1 MNKILVF
8 VDEEQCD
15 PIRFYG
21 LGLGNN
27 IVTVGRY
34 NLMSDEE
41 KLLTLQVGEG
51 DRVLLVGKE
60 AYNIFRSIYHM
71 GVRGENQY
79 DVSKLYRLGLHNGCF
94 VKVLH
99 KTEGESSMRNLTPS
113 EIKYF
118 LSSKFIEKRDYSS
131 FKQVVVHTY
140 KESLPFLDYFYFSN
154 NNLGFDY
161 ETNGFPM
168 DIKFWITGCS
178 LCDSNYGC
186 FFSWIDI
193 ENSCNKEEFED
204 FKIRFSK
211 ILIKNQKRLW
221 AYNLQFEQQV
231 SFREFGVDI
240 QICDASVYNIL
251 DAYHDKKYSLK
262 WSSQRLLGVSSWDD
276 DFDVLNDLLD
286 DMYWEKIKDKK
297 GRVIE
302 KIEKCT
308 INDFHMTE
316 EFKNIC
322 YRYHEYEDEFISL
335 IKKYW
340 QCPFS
345 NIPSNI
351 LGKYCNLD
359 AYHTLMIHEENKS
372 RYTDQCREIYLD
384 NLRLGARLHTGGM
397 YKDENFRLRY
407 KEECNKM
414 IAYGITY
421 VATAYC
427 KLRYEFHKLNANDLD
442 LYNESCK
449 RLLSRGEFLEGNVS
463 AIAKKIVMDNL
474 NDLYESGLD
483 EPTILNNYGEDIY
496 DAVIEGLKDVNVK
509 ADTSIGRKKKPFVS
523 IVNRLNSILGL
534 STIKLGK
541 AHEELEKYLF
551 FKSAYDNFIKIWDT
565 QMKDI
570 YNIPDKFNFGGVW
583 MTSEEYSEFVKTRYF
598 NCTSATKD
606 YPIILEFLIDKYKYE
621 GVFLT
626 TIYYNKNKLPKQDK
640 YYTDVL
646 KLETIDEAYEHF
658 LTKIN
663 EYPKEIID
671 EAKMYSKD
679 PYCENMKNGFSKFT
693 GFWMQADF
701 FNYIRT
707 GYDELTKPYSDED
720 LSNNFKFLRKFILN
734 QSLFQKY
741 TKVRVNSLG
750 QWKHYP
756 IITLIAGKS

>member
-60 AYNIFRSIYHM
+60 AYNIFKSIYHM

-118 LSSKFIEKRDYSS
+118 LSSKFIEKRNYSS

-262 WSSQRLLGVSSWDD
+262 WSAQRLLGV
-276 DFDVLNDLLD
+276 VIALL
-286 DMYWEKIKDKK
+286 
-297 GRVIE
+297 
-302 KIEKCT
+302 
-308 INDFHMTE
+308 
-316 EFKNIC
+316 
-322 YRYHEYEDEFISL
+322 
-335 IKKYW
+335 
-340 QCPFS
+340 
-345 NIPSNI
+345 
-351 LGKYCNLD
+351 
-359 AYHTLMIHEENKS
+359 
-372 RYTDQCREIYLD
+372 
-384 NLRLGARLHTGGM
+384 
-397 YKDENFRLRY
+397 
-407 KEECNKM
+407 
-414 IAYGITY
+414 
-421 VATAYC
+421 
-427 KLRYEFHKLNANDLD
+427 
-442 LYNESCK
+442 
-449 RLLSRGEFLEGNVS
+449 
-463 AIAKKIVMDNL
+463 
-474 NDLYESGLD
+474 
-483 EPTILNNYGEDIY
+483 
-496 DAVIEGLKDVNVK
+496 
-509 ADTSIGRKKKPFVS
+509 
-523 IVNRLNSILGL
+523 
-534 STIKLGK
+534 
-541 AHEELEKYLF
+541 
-551 FKSAYDNFIKIWDT
+551 
-565 QMKDI
+565 
-570 YNIPDKFNFGGVW
+570 
-583 MTSEEYSEFVKTRYF
+583 
-598 NCTSATKD
+598 
-606 YPIILEFLIDKYKYE
+606 
-621 GVFLT
+621 
-626 TIYYNKNKLPKQDK
+626 
-640 YYTDVL
+640 
-646 KLETIDEAYEHF
+646 
-658 LTKIN
+658 
-663 EYPKEIID
+663 
-671 EAKMYSKD
+671 
-679 PYCENMKNGFSKFT
+679 
-693 GFWMQADF
+693 
-701 FNYIRT
+701 
-707 GYDELTKPYSDED
+707 
-720 LSNNFKFLRKFILN
+720 
-734 QSLFQKY
+734 
-741 TKVRVNSLG
+741 
-750 QWKHYP
+750 
-756 IITLIAGKS
+756 